1 MNTPYLTVI
10 AVGVLITAAFSAM
23 ILTRR
28 RASREQL
35 KQEIKACWGTDVPRR
50 FFVIEEDKAR
60 KLSDRESAAFGA
72 SCRIDDITA
81 SDLDLYSVTERIGHP
96 MSAAGAE
103 VLFAWLRHPLLENEP
118 LKKREAL
125 IARMTADEEGRR
137 EAQMILAEIGSV
149 KGDSFY
155 GHMEKLDSAE
165 EIGGRRFL
173 LPGLLTLVSLALL
186 FVYPPAAVV
195 LLVLSL
201 VLNFRIHLRMREV
214 SGEAVRGF
222 QCVLR
227 LLEAAD
233 RLRKLPLSEVNGMR
247 EEMDMIVSSFSDF
260 RRGSFWV
267 ARGGS
272 VGTGLADAV
281 LEYIKMF
288 FHVDLIRFDVMLK
301 EYRKRREDA
310 VSLLLLVGGMDAAQA
325 AADYR
330 AAHPDFCIPDITDR
344 TEGGGRRA
352 SLCVRDLVHPL
363 LPDPVPNSIETDRE
377 ILLTGSNASGK
388 STFLKSVILS
398 AVMAQSIHTVPAS
411 AYRAPFFRIYT
422 SMALTD
428 NLRGGESYFIVE
440 IRSLKRICDAAEADG
455 PPVLAAVDEVLR
467 GTNTIERIAASS
479 HILKSLAGPNVL
491 LFAATHDIELAGLL
505 ASDYRNFHFGESVL
519 EGDVRFDYILR
530 EGKAEG
536 RNALRLLRASGYR
549 EDVVSGAAGT
559 AEHFEETGEWRL

>member
-1 MNTPYLTVI
+1 MNTPYITVI

-155 GHMEKLDSAE
+155 GQMEKLDSAE

-247 EEMDMIVSSFSDF
+247 EEMDRIVSSFSDF

-363 LPDPVPNSIETDRE
+363 LSDPVPNSIETDRE

-411 AYRAPFFRIYT
+411 AYRASFFRIYT

-428 NLRGGESYFIVE
+428 NLSGGESYFIVE
-440 IRSLKRICDAAEADG
+440 IRSLKRICDAAETDG

-479 HILKSLAGPNVL
+479 HILKSLAVPNVL

-536 RNALRLLRASGYR
+536 RNALHLLRASGYR